1 MHSNSNAVGYVS
13 EYDSTKP
20 ASIHSTHARD
30 AEYYGN
36 LARVA
41 VNFHVQVGTP
51 GELLAAYVYAR
62 YAARIAAY
70 VLRVEGGAR

>member
-51 GELLAAYVYAR
+51 GELLAR
-62 YAARIAAY
+62 
-70 VLRVEGGAR
+70 